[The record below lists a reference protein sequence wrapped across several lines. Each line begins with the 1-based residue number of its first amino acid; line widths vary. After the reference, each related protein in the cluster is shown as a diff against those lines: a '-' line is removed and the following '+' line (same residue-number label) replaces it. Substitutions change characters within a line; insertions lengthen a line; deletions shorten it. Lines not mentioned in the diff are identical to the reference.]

1 MAGVLFNSMAGV
13 QTVHIPYKGSAPAIA
28 DLLGGQIQMRFSAL
42 APTLPHVAGGRLRV
56 LAVSGARRY
65 AALPEVPTVAET
77 LPGYASDIWYGV
89 LLPAAAP
96 APLVN
101 ILHGEITRQLNSADV
116 RARLA
121 ADGAE
126 AVANTP
132 AAFAAILRDESKRW
146 AQVIKETGLRAD

>member
-1 MAGVLFNSMAGV
+1 MYLFRVVVVDPLQLLPKAK
-13 QTVHIPYKGSAPAIA
+13 IP
-28 DLLGGQIQMRFSAL
+28 R
-42 APTLPHVAGGRLRV
+42 
-56 LAVSGARRY
+56 
-65 AALPEVPTVAET
+65 
-77 LPGYASDIWYGV
+77 V

-101 ILHGEITRQLNSADV
+101 TLHGEIARQLNSADV